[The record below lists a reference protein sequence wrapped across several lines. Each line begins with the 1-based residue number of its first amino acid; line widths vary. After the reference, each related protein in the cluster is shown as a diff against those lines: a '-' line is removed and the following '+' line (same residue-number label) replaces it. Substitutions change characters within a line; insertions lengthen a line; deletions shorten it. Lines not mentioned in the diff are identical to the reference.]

1 LINLIS
7 ADETRN
13 AMLQNS
19 GDRIFVLDIRE
30 RQVGDEFGEDESVL
44 VDLGKWRVKIRKDFD
59 DLFQPPKGV
68 LLPEKHD
75 FRIHTDPTAKIP
87 HRQPY
92 RMTQSEREEFEV
104 QIKKSLANGW
114 VTDSHS
120 RYAAPII
127 FVKKAD
133 TTLWMCV
140 DYRGLNKITAKD
152 RYPLPYIEDLLDKLH
167 GARVFTKLDLASRYH
182 QVRVHPD
189 DCHKTVFIAPDR
201 F

>member
-1 LINLIS
+1 
-7 ADETRN
+7 
-13 AMLQNS
+13 
-19 GDRIFVLDIRE
+19 
-30 RQVGDEFGEDESVL
+30 VGDEFGEDGFVL

-59 DLFQPPKGV
+59 DLFQLPKGV
-68 LLPEKHD
+68 PLPEKHD

-87 HRQPY
+87 HRQLY

-120 RYAAPII
+120 RYAASII

-167 GARVFTKLDLASRYH
+167 GARVFTKLDLASGYH
-182 QVRVHPD
+182 QARVHPD